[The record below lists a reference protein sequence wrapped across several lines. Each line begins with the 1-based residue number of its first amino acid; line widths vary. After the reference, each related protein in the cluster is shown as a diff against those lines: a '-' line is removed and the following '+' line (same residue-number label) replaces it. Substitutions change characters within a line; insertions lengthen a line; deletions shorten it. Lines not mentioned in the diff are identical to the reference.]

1 MCVGIAN
8 PLWQGKRSRHSR
20 RMLNLQFCV
29 SGKRPIPREILR
41 RRDMGLVL
49 LPEKFQSEAI
59 LQRQDVKPLLSLA
72 STRAR
77 TRTGNV
83 AEMNYA
89 ISAHNPRQTREK
101 CSIHRFPGQYHE
113 CLRIVCGQSWECPR
127 IQSGMVRNATEC
139 ADRSQTVR
147 THLGSHQ
154 ES

>member
-1 MCVGIAN
+1 MNHPHFGTISDKINTRCKLTHWGRETHICVGKLTNIGSDNGLSPA
-8 PLWQGKRSRHSR
+8 R
-20 RMLNLQFCV
+20 RQAIIWTNA
-29 SGKRPIPREILR
+29 GILLI
-41 RRDMGLVL
+41 G
-49 LPEKFQSEAI
+49 P
-59 LQRQDVKPLLSLA
+59 LSLA
-72 STRAR
+72 STRAL

-83 AEMNYA
+83 AEMNYD
-89 ISAHNPRQTREK
+89 ISEPNPRQTQEK
-101 CSIHRFPGQYHE
+101 CSIHRSPGQYHD